1 MNRTPFPYRDF
12 VRVKQAVL
20 TALREQ
26 EETYVLVTGETGT
39 GKTALMRDLRAE
51 LDRARYRV
59 LYFAEARRL
68 GAPGL
73 VRLLAKSLRTDT
85 SMYHAVSLDRVV
97 RALSEETQRVLLWF
111 DEAHELPEETL
122 AEARALAESD
132 LDSSPKVQMLLVGMP
147 RLRADL
153 QAQAHLWRRIA
164 VREEI
169 TGLQLDEVAPFL
181 EHHFGA
187 ASAKRLCERSLAA
200 LFEHAKG
207 APGLVL
213 PLAKR
218 VLAVASGKGKLEPEQ
233 VQDVLQRWNLA

>member
-12 VRVKQAVL
+12 IRVKQTVL
-20 TALREQ
+20 SALREH

-39 GKTALMRDLRAE
+39 GKTALMRDLRGE

-59 LYFAEARRL
+59 LYFAEASRL

-73 VRLLAKSLRTDT
+73 VRLLAKTLRTDIST
-85 SMYHAVSLDRVV
+85 YHAISLDRVV
-97 RALSEETQRVLLWF
+97 EALSAEALRVLLWF
-111 DEAHELPEETL
+111 DEAHHLPRETL
-122 AEARALAESD
+122 SVARALVESD
-132 LDSSPKVQMLLVGMP
+132 LDGTPKLQVLLVGMP

-153 QAQAHLWRRIA
+153 QAQAHLWRRIG

-169 TGLQLDEVAPFL
+169 LGLQLDEVAPFL

-187 ASAKRLCERSLAA
+187 AAARRLCERSLAA

-218 VLAVASGKGKLEPEQ
+218 VLAAVSGKGKLEPEQ